1 MQPWRCRVELDN
13 EYKHSNRDGLST
25 TGFAIEEEYR
35 FFKSGTAL
43 STLICMVSLFSIR
56 IKSSHDFELKKTTA
70 THEFLDEVGPLFV
83 TCMVLSSIVS
93 FSSLF
98 NLFHIH
104 LFLLSERRHPLM
116 PVCFTI
122 PLQRILHWTQ
132 QRFSL
137 LLLK

>member
-1 MQPWRCRVELDN
+1 MQPWRCRVELN
-13 EYKHSNRDGLST
+13 YEYKHGKRDGLST
-25 TGFAIEEEYR
+25 TGFEIKEEYC

-43 STLICMVSLFSIR
+43 STLICMVSLFSTQ
-56 IKSSHDFELKKTTA
+56 IKSSHDFELKKTR
-70 THEFLDEVGPLFV
+70 EFLDEVGPLFG

-104 LFLLSERRHPLM
+104 LFHPSERRHPLM

-122 PLQRILHWTQ
+122 PLQCILH
-132 QRFSL
+132 
-137 LLLK
+137 